1 MRYAATS
8 LLLLICTSVSAHAE
22 HAVIDQNAWLNYVI
36 IVNTQKSASD
46 VTVLQSGTVSGL
58 ASVQMAGQSDAQIW
72 ARQTGAQNTSVIYQ
86 SGWNTISSLAQAG
99 PNGFSGHGDL
109 PTTYW
114 ARKVDEGYLSYFM
127 TGGFSLATLTDSNH
141 TWFSRFGRSR

>member
-8 LLLLICTSVSAHAE
+8 FFLFVCSSANAIAE
-22 HAVIDQNAWLNYVI
+22 HAAINQNAWFNYVI
-36 IVNTQKSASD
+36 IVNTQKSPSE
-46 VTVLQSGTVSGL
+46 VSVIQHGTISGISSLQLTGQNDAIIGT
-58 ASVQMAGQSDAQIW
+58 
-72 ARQTGAQNTSVIYQ
+72 RQNGAQNTSVIYQ
-86 SGWNTISSLAQAG
+86 SGWNTISSVAQGG
-99 PNGFSGHGDL
+99 PNGFAGHGDL